1 MKIGKEVEGRHIG
14 LKTLFC
20 SAKELMDSPPN
31 VKFAAEE
38 WHVHQIYISDL
49 ENELDLSDMNVF
61 LGVLALS
68 YIVTV
73 ERTEVPAEY
82 VSEHIDLMLNIDSE
96 SFWNLRHTDQVKFSK
111 DLVVFSAS
119 KNNMAVTIPDDFN
132 GDVEID

>member
-1 MKIGKEVEGRHIG
+1 
-14 LKTLFC
+14 
-20 SAKELMDSPPN
+20 MDSAPKVN
-31 VKFAAEE
+31 FAAEE